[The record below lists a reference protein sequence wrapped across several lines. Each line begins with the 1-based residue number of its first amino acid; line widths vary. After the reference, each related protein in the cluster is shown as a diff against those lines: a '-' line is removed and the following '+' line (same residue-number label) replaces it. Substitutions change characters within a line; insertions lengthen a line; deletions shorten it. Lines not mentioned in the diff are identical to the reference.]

1 MKKLQTSALAL
12 CFFAIFIAP
21 QAFAQEQQLPPKA
34 DSIIS
39 ILPQLRGEKRLD
51 ALMRLAG
58 LTFRHPDARFFLDK
72 AFEEARSQRNLEAE
86 ASLLSRA
93 VAYHFSNFECDSIFI
108 VGEQALRFMHA
119 HQFHSGAFFVQE
131 RMIARLIWQGNFIT
145 ALRATQGAYNDARA
159 SQDDNLVVQILS
171 LIANIY
177 RGLEQHQEAF
187 RFYMQALDLANSNRD
202 AIKQEQSLFF
212 VRQYY
217 DLAWAA
223 QWLDKPQDMLRF
235 ADSLGV
241 EVQRLRELNI
251 PVDLLLFDFFA
262 LFHRAIAYAELNN
275 PQRSLQTIRRAEEI
289 YEPRWG
295 ERNPYFAVKIHHMW
309 GTYYLAA
316 GNYSRAVTHF
326 NVLLNHYKSTNNHQ
340 GILIALNLIARAHYQ
355 GGDYRRASSVFLEI
369 QDHQNTFGKERFY
382 AQINELRTIFELDNA
397 ELESERRNLVI
408 QRQRFV
414 MTLFLIAF
422 IASLLIVFAVVW
434 NLIQKERK
442 LKGLYLQIKEKDR
455 LHADINTL
463 EHQLKLAESELRE
476 LKSEPLPATA
486 ELADDLT
493 QHKKIVASLHHYLSE
508 HHSFADPDA
517 SLVAEKITTFLATN
531 RAYLY
536 RAVKAV
542 TGQTLQDYINEFQV
556 EKARQMLETTQES
569 VEQIAILCGY
579 KDRSTFYRQFF
590 KRYSMSPTQYKRLA
604 KSG

>member
-1 MKKLQTSALAL
+1 MKPKKNLILPL
-12 CFFAIFIAP
+12 FLVLFAVPSIAETQP
-21 QAFAQEQQLPPKA
+21 LPPQA
-34 DSIIS
+34 DSIVAV
-39 ILPQLRGEKRLD
+39 LPQLRGEEKLE
-51 ALMRLAG
+51 ALVRLAG
-58 LTFRHPDARFFLDK
+58 LTFRHPYARLFLDK
-72 AFEEARSQRNLEAE
+72 ALEEARSQRNVDAE
-86 ASLLSRA
+86 GLLLSRA
-93 VAYHFSNFECDSIFI
+93 VAYHFSNLECDSVFI
-108 VGEQALRFMHA
+108 VGEKALRFMQA

-131 RMIARLIWQGNFIT
+131 RMITRHIRQENFIT
-145 ALRATQGAYNDARA
+145 ALRATQEAYDNARA
-159 SQDDNLVVQILS
+159 SQDENLVVQVLT

-187 RFYMQALDLANSNRD
+187 LFYMQALDLANSDRE
-202 AIKQEQSLFF
+202 AIKREQSLFF

-223 QWLDKPQDMLRF
+223 RWLDKPQEMLRF

-251 PVDLLLFDFFA
+251 PVDLLLFDFFG
-262 LFHRAIAYAELNN
+262 LFHRAIAYAKLNN

-295 ERNPYFAVKIHHMW
+295 ERNPYFAVKIHDMW
-309 GTYYLAA
+309 GMYYLAI
-316 GNYSRAVTHF
+316 GRYSRAVTHF
-326 NVLLNHYKSTNNHQ
+326 NLLLDHYKSTNNKQ
-340 GILIALNLIARAHYQ
+340 GILLSLNLIARAYYQ
-355 GGDYRRASSVFLEI
+355 GGDYRRASNVFLQI
-369 QDHQNTFGKERFY
+369 LDRQNTFGKERFY
-382 AQINELRTIFELDNA
+382 TQINELRTIFELDNA
-397 ELESERRNLVI
+397 ELEKERRNLII
-408 QRQRFV
+408 QRQQF
-414 MTLFLIAF
+414 MTTLFLIAF

-434 NLIQKERK
+434 NLVQKERK
-442 LKGLYLQIKEKDR
+442 LKQLYLQIKEKDR
-455 LHADINTL
+455 LQADINTL
-463 EHQLKLAESELRE
+463 EHQLKQAESELRE

-486 ELADDLT
+486 ELADNLT

-517 SLVAEKITTFLATN
+517 SLVAEKITTSLATN

-542 TGQTLQDYINEFQV
+542 TGQTLQDYINEFQI

-604 KSG
+604 KSS